1 MFQLLDIKNQ
11 QTQANNELQQ
21 GRMNLAQCSYMDDP
35 SKWNM
40 LFDTVQKLA
49 IKLHDITNE
58 LIRLEIEFFKLNKSF
73 C

>member
-1 MFQLLDIKNQ
+1 LLDIKNQ